1 MLDPDLLKLLICPES
16 GQSLALADEQI
27 IAALNSKIQLGK
39 IENLGGIT
47 LTRPLD
53 GGLIREDRQLLY
65 PILDGIPA
73 LLNDEAIKL
82 EESHV

>member
-16 GQSLALADEQI
+16 GQSLALADEQT
-27 IAALNSKIQLGK
+27 IAALNLKIQLGK
-39 IENLGGIT
+39 IENLGGIM